1 MVSTDDDTQLE
12 GLIYK
17 RLLTEHA
24 GPTYH
29 KACFRQK
36 QHKTKQKT
44 DFPSIWGGS
53 GGRGGG
59 RGDPVISQ
67 EIKAERDRNRDREM
81 TDLFILNGGSVSPSE
96 RHCNL
101 VSSQGEFDLPVEAG
115 CGTFL
120 RSPESTLV

>member
-1 MVSTDDDTQLE
+1 MGV
-12 GLIYK
+12 
-17 RLLTEHA
+17 
-24 GPTYH
+24 
-29 KACFRQK
+29 
-36 QHKTKQKT
+36 
-44 DFPSIWGGS
+44 GGE
-53 GGRGGG
+53 GGG

-115 CGTFL
+115 CGLFSDPPSLHLYRRDSAVLASLRAARRFPPSFL
-120 RSPESTLV
+120 THDMDFNHELP